1 MAIPLLSIAIN
12 SLFDQEIAETRK
24 LSELAVLK
32 INNSLTKSHSNDV
45 DVISDSG
52 GDTAAI
58 KRDGGDR
65 SRILV
70 VVSSQLFPVAC
81 IS

>member
-1 MAIPLLSIAIN
+1 
-12 SLFDQEIAETRK
+12 LFDQEIAETRK
-24 LSELAVLK
+24 LSELALLK
-32 INNSLTKSHSNDV
+32 INNSLTKSNSNDV
-45 DVISDSG
+45 DVISDGG
-52 GDTAAI
+52 GDTAAA

-65 SRILV
+65 SRNLV